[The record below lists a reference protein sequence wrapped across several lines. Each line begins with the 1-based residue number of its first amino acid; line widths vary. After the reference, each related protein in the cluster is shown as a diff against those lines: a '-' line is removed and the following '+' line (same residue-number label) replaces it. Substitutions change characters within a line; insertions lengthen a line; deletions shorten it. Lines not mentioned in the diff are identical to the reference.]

1 MSRKGKIIL
10 GMVGV
15 VIVLGGAGAVVASNG
30 KQDDGADRTITV
42 GRADLVAKAL
52 AVGTIE
58 PETEVSVKSKVS
70 GVVRRA
76 FADEGDLVHEGDP
89 LLEIRPDPTPLEL
102 VEARRALELRGIEVD
117 NLKKERERRQA
128 LAERN
133 LISQTD
139 LDAAE
144 RQYKEASLQYTTA
157 HERLELLEKGR
168 VTSGDEHVESVV
180 RSPITGYVLQ
190 RMVEVGDPVVPLSTY
205 QEGTVL
211 MTMANMDRLLFRGTV
226 DEIDVGR
233 LREGMPVTLSVGAL
247 PGAEVRGTL
256 TRISLKARTEQSATV
271 FPVEIAIDAPEE
283 VRLRAGFS
291 ANANIIVDERHD
303 VLVVPE
309 RVVTFDGDSAWVT
322 LRKGDGTTE
331 KKTIVTGLSD
341 AINTEVLSGLQEGDV
356 VLEKPLKTVG
366 G

>member
-1 MSRKGKIIL
+1 MGRKGRIIL
-10 GMVGV
+10 GVTGAV
-15 VIVLGGAGAVVASNG
+15 VVLAGAGAVLASNG
-30 KQDDGADRTITV
+30 KRDGDADRTVTV
-42 GRADLVAKAL
+42 RRADLVAKAL

-58 PETEVSVKSKVS
+58 PETEVGVKSKVS

-102 VEARRALELRGIEVD
+102 VEARRALEMRGIEVD
-117 NLKKERERRQA
+117 NLKKERERKQA
-128 LAERN
+128 LSQRN
-133 LISQTD
+133 MISQQD

-157 HERLELLEKGR
+157 HDRLELLEKGR
-168 VTSGDEHVESVV
+168 VTSGDDRVESVV

-211 MTMANMDRLLFRGTV
+211 MTMANMDHLLFRGTV

-233 LREGMPVTLSVGAL
+233 LREGMPVTLSIGAL
-247 PGAEVRGTL
+247 PGAEVQGTL
-256 TRISLKARTEQSATV
+256 TRISLKAKTEQNATV
-271 FPVEIAIDAPEE
+271 FPVEIAIDAPKE

-309 RVVTFDGDSAWVT
+309 RVVTFEGDSAWVT
-322 LRKGDGTTE
+322 LRNADGTTA
-331 KKTIVTGLSD
+331 KHAIVTGLSD
-341 AINTEVLSGLQEGDV
+341 AINTEVLNGLKEGDV
-356 VLEKPLKTVG
+356 VMEKPLKTVG

>member
-10 GMVGV
+10 GLVGV
-15 VIVLGGAGAVVASNG
+15 VVVLGGAGAVLASNG
-30 KQDDGADRTITV
+30 KQDDSGDRTVTV

-70 GVVRRA
+70 GVVQRA
-76 FADEGDLVHEGDP
+76 FADEGDLVHEGEP

-117 NLKKERERRQA
+117 NLKKELERRQA
-128 LAERN
+128 LSERN
-133 LISQTD
+133 LISETD

-144 RQYKEASLQYTTA
+144 RQYKEAALQYTTA
-157 HERLELLEKGR
+157 RERLELLEKGR

-180 RSPITGYVLQ
+180 RSPITGYILE

-211 MTMANMDRLLFRGTV
+211 MTMANMDHLLFRGTV

-233 LREGMPVTLSVGAL
+233 LQEGMPVTLSVGAL
-247 PGAEVRGTL
+247 PGAEVQGTL
-256 TRISLKARTEQSATV
+256 TRISLKARTEESATV

-309 RVVTFDGDSAWVT
+309 RVVTFEGDSAWVT
-322 LRKGDGTTE
+322 VRKADGTTE
-331 KKTIVTGLSD
+331 KRDIVTGLSD

>member
-1 MSRKGKIIL
+1 
-10 GMVGV
+10 
-15 VIVLGGAGAVVASNG
+15 
-30 KQDDGADRTITV
+30 
-42 GRADLVAKAL
+42 
-52 AVGTIE
+52 
-58 PETEVSVKSKVS
+58 
-70 GVVRRA
+70 
-76 FADEGDLVHEGDP
+76 
-89 LLEIRPDPTPLEL
+89 
-102 VEARRALELRGIEVD
+102 
-117 NLKKERERRQA
+117 
-128 LAERN
+128 
-133 LISQTD
+133 
-139 LDAAE
+139 
-144 RQYKEASLQYTTA
+144 
-157 HERLELLEKGR
+157 
-168 VTSGDEHVESVV
+168 
-180 RSPITGYVLQ
+180 
-190 RMVEVGDPVVPLSTY
+190 
-205 QEGTVL
+205 
-211 MTMANMDRLLFRGTV
+211 
-226 DEIDVGR
+226 
-233 LREGMPVTLSVGAL
+233 VGAL